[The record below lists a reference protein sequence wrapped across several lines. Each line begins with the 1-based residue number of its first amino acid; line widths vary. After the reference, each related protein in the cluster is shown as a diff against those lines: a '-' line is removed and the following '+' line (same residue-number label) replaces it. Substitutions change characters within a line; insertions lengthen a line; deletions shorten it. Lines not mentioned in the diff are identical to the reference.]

1 MAGFSNYLE
10 VELLD
15 HVFGVT
21 SFTMPTAYL
30 SFHTADPGE
39 TGTSEASGMTRQ
51 SLSAKM
57 AAASAGAITSNAD
70 VEVTSSHGSDQTI
83 THLGIWDASTVG
95 NFLASF
101 ALSASKVIGNGDTL
115 RIAAGDLDFTLD

>member
-10 VELLD
+10 TELLD
-15 HVFGVT
+15 HVFGVG
-21 SFTMPTAYL
+21 SYAMPTAYL

-51 SLSAKM
+51 SLNAKM
-57 AAASAGAITSNAD
+57 AAASGGAITSNAL
-70 VEVTSSHGSDQTI
+70 VEVTSSHGSSQTI
-83 THLGIWDASTVG
+83 SHLGIWDAVSGG

-101 ALSASKVIGNGDTL
+101 TLAEAKAIGNGDTL
-115 RIAAGDLDFTLD
+115 RVAAGDLDFTLD